1 MKSSINFQPVKS
13 TSESHN
19 LRLRD
24 FDYVRKDL
32 KEYNYSTHSSDFKNQ
47 PQRITELKKIIK
59 EKTGRTVQEK
69 TVILKEG
76 VFLIKPEHTNEQLFD
91 TAKKFGIEFNLK
103 VVELHIH
110 RDEGH
115 WKIENEV
122 KVWKPNLHA
131 HLVIENIDRNTGKSL
146 GWKRDDMVKI
156 QDFFAQEL
164 KMERGK
170 SSSKK
175 HVDSKIW
182 KIEKEIESKKG
193 DLKHLIDV
201 LDTKIENIEISNST
215 EINNVRNEINTHYR
229 NLASNFIKSNQL
241 DKKFNEYAQKEKK
254 EVVEAII
261 AAQNKFDKLTEKKK
275 EISVIKEKYKAEEIE
290 IKPKSKGFKM

>member
-1 MKSSINFQPVKS
+1 MKSSINFQPVKA

-32 KEYNYSTHSSDFKNQ
+32 KNHNYSTNQGNNKKHSEIIS
-47 PQRITELKKIIK
+47 ELKKIIK

-76 VFLIKPEHTNEQLFD
+76 VFLIKPEHTNEQILSA
-91 TAKKFGIEFNLK
+91 AKKFELDFNLK
-103 VVELHIH
+103 IVDLHVH

-115 WKIENEV
+115 WKIENEE

-131 HLVIENIDRNTGKSL
+131 HLVIENIDRRTGKSL

-156 QDFFAQEL
+156 QDFFAKEL
-164 KMERGK
+164 EMERGK

-182 KIEKEIESKKG
+182 KIEKDIESKKD
-193 DLKHLIDV
+193 DLKHLIDF
-201 LDTKIENIEISNST
+201 LDTKIEKT
-215 EINNVRNEINTHYR
+215 ELIKPTEKNRLTNEINAHYR
-229 NLASNFIKSNQL
+229 NIVVDFLHSNNLK
-241 DKKFNEYAQKEKK
+241 DKFKEYAQKEKRK
-254 EVVEAII
+254 DFDAII
-261 AAQNKFDKLTEKKK
+261 EFQDKIEKINEQKK
-275 EISVIKEKYKAEEIE
+275 EISVIKEKNEITKNE
-290 IKPKSKGFKM
+290 IKTKSRGFKR